1 MTRLLRAALPEKR
14 FEGLKAFL
22 KRCHVILNRY
32 IVYNLLDSLIVGGI
46 NALFMSI
53 LGLPYIGLVSFVIA
67 VSNLI
72 PTFGPIVGAVIGAF
86 ILFLVKP
93 WYALAFLIFTVVL
106 QTADANYI
114 KPKLLG
120 DSLGVSGLWI
130 LIGVI
135 VGGRMFGVV
144 GILLAIPAVAI
155 LDFTYR
161 EYFLPWLEKRRQVR
175 DKAKEKPAMQP
186 EGKDKHAV

>member
-1 MTRLLRAALPEKR
+1 MQAALSEARLEKI
-14 FEGLKAFL
+14 KVFL
-22 KRCHVILNRY
+22 NRCHLILNRY
-32 IVYNLLDSLIVGGI
+32 IVYNLLDCLLVGII
-46 NALFMSI
+46 NALFMTV

-106 QTADANYI
+106 QTLDAYFI
-114 KPKLLG
+114 KPKLIG
-120 DSLGVSGLWI
+120 DSLGISGLWL

-135 VGGRMFGVV
+135 VGGRMFGIV
-144 GILLAIPAVAI
+144 GILLAIPAIAI
-155 LDFTYR
+155 IDFTYR
-161 EYFLPWLEKRRQVR
+161 DYFLPWLENRRR
-175 DKAKEKPAMQP
+175 AREEAAKLPSEKEELSEQQ
-186 EGKDKHAV
+186 DV